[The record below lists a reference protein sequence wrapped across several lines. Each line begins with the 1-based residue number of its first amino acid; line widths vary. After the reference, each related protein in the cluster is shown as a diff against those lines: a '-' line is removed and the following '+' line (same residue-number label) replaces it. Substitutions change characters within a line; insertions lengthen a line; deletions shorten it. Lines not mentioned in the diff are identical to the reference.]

1 MDNLEPN
8 NKFIFYTN
16 ESGATNINVV
26 IEQDTVWV
34 TQASMADIFGV
45 QVPAV
50 SKHLTNIYDE
60 AELLYD
66 RTVSKM
72 ETVQKE
78 GSRNVKRT
86 VEYYNLDAIISVGY
100 RVNSAK
106 ATQFRIWATTILKEY
121 LIKGFA
127 MDDDRLKQ
135 GKTLFGKDYFDEL
148 LDRIREIRRSER
160 RFYQKITDLYATSV
174 DYDPKSKI
182 TQVFFSTVQNKLE
195 FAITHLTASEIIKQ
209 RADSKKPNMGLTS
222 YKNSKTGGKV
232 LKTDVYVA
240 KNYLSEDEISELNI
254 LVNMY
259 LDYAELQAK
268 RNKLMNM
275 SDWAD
280 KLDTFLQFNEYDI
293 LKNAGKVRA
302 DVAKKFA
309 ESEYEKFRI
318 VQDFEY
324 QSDFDKIIE
333 EIRIT
338 GNIPK
343 ETPVLS
349 LNSMSI
355 KSVDKLSEFN
365 KKLKQG
371 LEFNPKE
378 VKKKKE

>member
-1 MDNLEPN
+1 MDNLESN

-34 TQASMADIFGV
+34 TQASMAEIFGV

-60 AELLYD
+60 AELIYD

-78 GSRNVKRT
+78 GSRNVRRT

-100 RVNSAK
+100 RVNSVK

-174 DYDPKSKI
+174 DYDSKSKI

-209 RADSKKPNMGLTS
+209 RADSNKPNMGLTS
-222 YKNSKTGGKV
+222 YKNSKTGGKI
-232 LKTDVYVA
+232 LKTDVSVA
-240 KNYLSEDEISELNI
+240 KNYLNEDEISELNI

-268 RNKLMNM
+268 RNKLMSM

-343 ETPVLS
+343 EIPVLS
-349 LNSMSI
+349 VNPMSI
-355 KSVDKLSEFN
+355 KSVNKLSNFN

-371 LEFNPKE
+371 LEFNPTKDR
-378 VKKKKE
+378 KKKE